1 MAILTNKK
9 WQAYEDAETL
19 ARYQDIMDDPK
30 RKRAAILEAK
40 NKAKDFPEIVE
51 GSVMS
56 IMPKSS
62 AHLAEA
68 SASIAIYEMP
78 CSLLYWRYE

>member
-40 NKAKDFPEIVE
+40 NKAKDLN
-51 GSVMS
+51 
-56 IMPKSS
+56 KR
-62 AHLAEA
+62 A
-68 SASIAIYEMP
+68 SLMQRAAGGKITTKKKK
-78 CSLLYWRYE
+78 

>member
-40 NKAKDFPEIVE
+40 NKAKDVN
-51 GSVMS
+51 
-56 IMPKSS
+56 KR
-62 AHLAEA
+62 A
-68 SASIAIYEMP
+68 SLMQRAAGGKITTKNKK
-78 CSLLYWRYE
+78 

>member
-40 NKAKDFPEIVE
+40 NKAKDLT
-51 GSVMS
+51 
-56 IMPKSS
+56 KR
-62 AHLAEA
+62 A
-68 SASIAIYEMP
+68 SLMQRAAGGKITTKNKK
-78 CSLLYWRYE
+78 

>member
-40 NKAKDFPEIVE
+40 NKAKDLN
-51 GSVMS
+51 
-56 IMPKSS
+56 KR
-62 AHLAEA
+62 A
-68 SASIAIYEMP
+68 SLMQRAAGGKIATKNKK
-78 CSLLYWRYE
+78 

>member
-19 ARYQDIMDDPK
+19 VRYQDIMDDPK

-40 NKAKDFPEIVE
+40 NKAKDLN
-51 GSVMS
+51 
-56 IMPKSS
+56 KR
-62 AHLAEA
+62 A
-68 SASIAIYEMP
+68 SLMQRAAGGKITTKNKK
-78 CSLLYWRYE
+78 

>member
-1 MAILTNKK
+1 MAILTDKK

-40 NKAKDFPEIVE
+40 NKAKDLN
-51 GSVMS
+51 
-56 IMPKSS
+56 KR
-62 AHLAEA
+62 A
-68 SASIAIYEMP
+68 SLMQRAAGKITTKNKK
-78 CSLLYWRYE
+78 

>member
-40 NKAKDFPEIVE
+40 NKAKD
-51 GSVMS
+51 
-56 IMPKSS
+56 
-62 AHLAEA
+62 LNRRA
-68 SASIAIYEMP
+68 SLMQRAAGGKITTKNKK
-78 CSLLYWRYE
+78 

>member
-9 WQAYEDAETL
+9 WQAFEDAETL

-40 NKAKDFPEIVE
+40 NKAKDLN
-51 GSVMS
+51 
-56 IMPKSS
+56 KR
-62 AHLAEA
+62 A
-68 SASIAIYEMP
+68 SLMQRAAGGKITTKNKK
-78 CSLLYWRYE
+78 

>member
-40 NKAKDFPEIVE
+40 NKAKDLN
-51 GSVMS
+51 
-56 IMPKSS
+56 KR
-62 AHLAEA
+62 A
-68 SASIAIYEMP
+68 SLMQIAAGGKIKNKNKK
-78 CSLLYWRYE
+78 

>member
-40 NKAKDFPEIVE
+40 NKAKDLN
-51 GSVMS
+51 
-56 IMPKSS
+56 KR
-62 AHLAEA
+62 A
-68 SASIAIYEMP
+68 SLMQRAAGGKITTKNKKEYGYK
-78 CSLLYWRYE
+78 LGKY

>member
-40 NKAKDFPEIVE
+40 NKAKDLN
-51 GSVMS
+51 
-56 IMPKSS
+56 KR
-62 AHLAEA
+62 A
-68 SASIAIYEMP
+68 SLMQRAAGGKTTTKNKK
-78 CSLLYWRYE
+78 

>member
-40 NKAKDFPEIVE
+40 NKAKDLN
-51 GSVMS
+51 
-56 IMPKSS
+56 KR
-62 AHLAEA
+62 A
-68 SASIAIYEMP
+68 SLMQRAAGGKITTKNKK
-78 CSLLYWRYE
+78 

>member
-40 NKAKDFPEIVE
+40 NKAKDLN
-51 GSVMS
+51 
-56 IMPKSS
+56 KR
-62 AHLAEA
+62 A
-68 SASIAIYEMP
+68 SLMQRAAGGKITIKNKK
-78 CSLLYWRYE
+78 

>member
-40 NKAKDFPEIVE
+40 NKAKDLN
-51 GSVMS
+51 
-56 IMPKSS
+56 KR
-62 AHLAEA
+62 A
-68 SASIAIYEMP
+68 SLMQRAAGGKITTKNKK
-78 CSLLYWRYE
+78 LYGYKLGKY

>member
-9 WQAYEDAETL
+9 WQAFEDAETL

-40 NKAKDFPEIVE
+40 NKAKDLN
-51 GSVMS
+51 
-56 IMPKSS
+56 KR
-62 AHLAEA
+62 A
-68 SASIAIYEMP
+68 SLMQRAAGGKITTKKKK
-78 CSLLYWRYE
+78 

>member
-19 ARYQDIMDDPK
+19 ARYQDIMDDPN

-40 NKAKDFPEIVE
+40 NKAKDLN
-51 GSVMS
+51 
-56 IMPKSS
+56 KR
-62 AHLAEA
+62 A
-68 SASIAIYEMP
+68 SLMQRAAGGKITTKKKK
-78 CSLLYWRYE
+78 

>member
-19 ARYQDIMDDPK
+19 ARYQDIMGDPK

-40 NKAKDFPEIVE
+40 NKAKDLN
-51 GSVMS
+51 
-56 IMPKSS
+56 KR
-62 AHLAEA
+62 A
-68 SASIAIYEMP
+68 SLMQRAAGGKITTKKKK
-78 CSLLYWRYE
+78 